1 MTDKTVDWGKVENR
15 MRRSIRGTLID
26 QDAAEKLFYRAL
38 AEDPKRYRALHAQL
52 KQEAAT
58 EMNPLAKKP

>member
-1 MTDKTVDWGKVENR
+1 